1 MLKLQGGEMGGG
13 ESSYSRGRLSSK
25 LFSPP
30 RRSFNQLNRTRFEN
44 CQKLSRSGGMQS
56 KFLVIRRWDPAAFN
70 GTAIHGANLF
80 PIVTCSKT
88 DRFCGPSVND
98 AHHHNFSLGKEER
111 SPLPIE
117 RKQRVVLIV
126 FPKGKR
132 IKKNKKRDNANTR
145 TEKEGNNRRNET
157 KERGLY
163 SAYLFLGGAWDS
175 FDPAAQPTRLY
186 RGYICCVYRAD
197 WICAVPGGRRCTEKI
212 PREFRISLSGSFH
225 ASVHD
230 CRLLTDVVLRHRSD
244 RQAPTK
250 VDPISD
256 TKVHISFAEKQNRR
270 SFKRPS
276 SPYLFFSFSLLLSL
290 LLRCQQQIPL
300 GAEAINRPGDD
311 GKITDDIHPQGIDNL
326 ISSFVLWVFSTYR
339 RQ

>member
-1 MLKLQGGEMGGG
+1 MLNRCQIAFPAGMEGKKPPSKCWNYKVVRWGGG

-98 AHHHNFSLGKEER
+98 AHHHNFSLGKEEG

-132 IKKNKKRDNANTR
+132 IKKNKKKKTTQIPELKRRETIGGTRQKNA
-145 TEKEGNNRRNET
+145 
-157 KERGLY
+157 
-163 SAYLFLGGAWDS
+163 A
-175 FDPAAQPTRLY
+175 
-186 RGYICCVYRAD
+186 C
-197 WICAVPGGRRCTEKI
+197 I
-212 PREFRISLSGSFH
+212 PRICF
-225 ASVHD
+225 
-230 CRLLTDVVLRHRSD
+230 
-244 RQAPTK
+244 
-250 VDPISD
+250 
-256 TKVHISFAEKQNRR
+256 
-270 SFKRPS
+270 
-276 SPYLFFSFSLLLSL
+276 
-290 LLRCQQQIPL
+290 
-300 GAEAINRPGDD
+300 
-311 GKITDDIHPQGIDNL
+311 
-326 ISSFVLWVFSTYR
+326 
-339 RQ
+339 